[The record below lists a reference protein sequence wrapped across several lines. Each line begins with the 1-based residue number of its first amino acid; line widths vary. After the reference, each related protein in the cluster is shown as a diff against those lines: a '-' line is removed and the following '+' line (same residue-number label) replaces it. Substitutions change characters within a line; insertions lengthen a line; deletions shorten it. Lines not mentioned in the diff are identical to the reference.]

1 MLDTVFL
8 SILDMTKVGSLVIL
22 AVLLAR
28 LLLRRTPKV
37 LSYGLWAVVLLR
49 LLCPVG
55 LQSPVSVL
63 PQITPTAQE
72 YSLEDQPISFAGAGI
87 AAYRAVGDV
96 LNGGID
102 DQRVATDLTDAQGNV
117 IYVSAGIW
125 DVWILFGSYLW
136 AAGFGVLGV
145 SSLVSILRLKRKL
158 QEAVRLEKGLYLADA
173 IDSPFVMGLFSP
185 RIYLPQGL
193 ENREMGYILAHER
206 HHIRRLDPLWKALGF
221 LALSI
226 HWFNPLVWAA
236 FILACRDMEM
246 SCDEAV
252 LKAFGPEIR
261 SEYAASLLKIAT
273 GKRILAGSPLAFGE
287 GDPKSRIRNL
297 AKWKKPIIWITVLA
311 LVLCAVLGV
320 CLLTDPMSSD
330 TTVGRS
336 LFFGTVKYTEQDE
349 LVLSCE
355 DGREI
360 EFRLA
365 QDYAL
370 PEGIG
375 AGTQVIIQATWS
387 EELRIYR
394 TGKVSVTESS
404 ISASLDEA
412 IEAAILNNEG
422 KREGEFACA
431 SFVTLSKGS
440 DGIISE
446 ASGEKKIDTV
456 TVYGLAL
463 HQRYVRQGDTVREAG
478 GSHIPVAITFRVSDG
493 GEYVLAEYWFPR
505 DGSFYARDIRKKFP
519 LGQVPDTQ
527 RYIADQQAACDA
539 KAEAHFGVPVS
550 REEPSGSPETRPLT
564 LDSSWGFDIDKVP
577 QDGSLPLEQLPEGY
591 SREDAIRDGVVI
603 LESGYATHNAQQWD
617 RFYQKVE
624 RKEPARIRTA
634 ICNDGKV
641 SQLRDILFDGSRFRT
656 RTTLQSDGNTVK
668 IWDHDYAFL
677 QVFRGTNRNDTGAV
691 IEEFASYVLTQT
703 QLDSPPPWMNTV
715 FRNEDGALLVYQ
727 SVVAVDPKPPAA

>member
-8 SILDMTKVGSLVIL
+8 EILDMTKVGSLVIL

-28 LLLRRTPKV
+28 LALKRAPKV

-55 LQSPVSVL
+55 LQSPLSVL
-63 PQITPTAQE
+63 PRLTPTAQE

-87 AAYRAVGDV
+87 AAYQAVGDV
-96 LNGGID
+96 LNGGIGV
-102 DQRVATDLTDAQGNV
+102 QHVPTERINEYGNIEYVTTDFG
-117 IYVSAGIW
+117 
-125 DVWILFGSYLW
+125 DVWILFGSYVW
-136 AAGFGVLGV
+136 AFGLAVMAFYSAVSLLKLKAG
-145 SSLVSILRLKRKL
+145 LR
-158 QEAVRLEKGLYLADA
+158 EAVRLEKDVYLADA
-173 IDSPFVMGLFSP
+173 INSPFVMGLFSP

-226 HWFNPLVWAA
+226 HWFNPLVWMA

-297 AKWKKPIIWITVLA
+297 AKWKKPIVWITVLA

-349 LVLSCE
+349 LVLRCE

-365 QDYAL
+365 QDYTL

-375 AGTQVIIQATWS
+375 AGTQVMIQATWS
-387 EELRIYR
+387 EELGDYR
-394 TGKVSVTESS
+394 TGKVSLTESAVS
-404 ISASLDEA
+404 VSLEEA
-412 IEAAILNNEG
+412 IEAAILNNEDT
-422 KREGEFACA
+422 REAEFACA

-440 DGIISE
+440 NGIAS
-446 ASGEKKIDTV
+446 AVSGEMKIDTV

-463 HQRYVRQGDTVREAG
+463 HQRYVRQGDTVCESG

-527 RYIADQQAACDA
+527 RYIADQQAECDA

-550 REEPSGSPETRPLT
+550 REEPSGSLETRPLT
-564 LDSSWGFDIDKVP
+564 PIRPYGTGSVKRWSRRNP
-577 QDGSLPLEQLPEGY
+577 QGAEAPGRL
-591 SREDAIRDGVVI
+591 
-603 LESGYATHNAQQWD
+603 
-617 RFYQKVE
+617 
-624 RKEPARIRTA
+624 
-634 ICNDGKV
+634 GK
-641 SQLRDILFDGSRFRT
+641 
-656 RTTLQSDGNTVK
+656 
-668 IWDHDYAFL
+668 A
-677 QVFRGTNRNDTGAV
+677 
-691 IEEFASYVLTQT
+691 
-703 QLDSPPPWMNTV
+703 
-715 FRNEDGALLVYQ
+715 
-727 SVVAVDPKPPAA
+727 

>member
-1 MLDTVFL
+1 MVDTVFL
-8 SILDMTKVGSLVIL
+8 EILDMTKVGSLVIL

-28 LLLRRTPKV
+28 LLLKRAPKI
-37 LSYGLWAVVLLR
+37 LSYGLWAVVLFR

-55 LQSPVSVL
+55 LPSPVSLL

-72 YSLEDQPISFAGAGI
+72 YSLEDQPISFSGAGI
-87 AAYRAVGDV
+87 AAYQAVGDV

-102 DQRVATDLTDAQGNV
+102 VQRVPTDLTDAQGNTV
-117 IYVSAGIW
+117 YVPADLG

-136 AAGFGVLGV
+136 AAGFVALAV
-145 SSLVSILRLKRKL
+145 YSLVSILRLKRRL
-158 QEAVRLEKGLYLADA
+158 REAVRLEKGVYLTDA
-173 IDSPFVMGLFSP
+173 IDSPFVMGIVSP
-185 RIYLPQGL
+185 RIYLPEGL
-193 ENREMGYILAHER
+193 DGQELRWILAHER

-226 HWFNPLVWAA
+226 HWFNPLVWMA

-252 LKAFGPEIR
+252 LKALGPEIR
-261 SEYAASLLKIAT
+261 GEYAASLFKIAT

-297 AKWKKPIIWITVLA
+297 AKWKKPIVWITTLA
-311 LVLCAVLGV
+311 LVLCGILAV
-320 CLLTDPMSSD
+320 CLLTDPMGSS
-330 TTVGRS
+330 TTAGRS

-349 LVLSCE
+349 LVLICE

-360 EFRLA
+360 EFRIA

-370 PEGIG
+370 SEGIG
-375 AGTQVIIQATWS
+375 AGTQVMVQATWS
-387 EELRIYR
+387 EDAGLYR
-394 TGKVSVTESS
+394 TGKVSATESA
-404 ISASLDEA
+404 ISTSLDEA
-412 IEAAILNNEG
+412 IEAAILHNEG
-422 KREGEFACA
+422 KRDGEFACA

-440 DGIISE
+440 DGIAS
-446 ASGEKKIDTV
+446 AVSGEMKIDTV

-463 HQRYVRQGDTVREAG
+463 HQRYIRQGDTVRESG

-527 RYIADQQAACDA
+527 RYIADQQAECDT
-539 KAEAHFGVPVS
+539 KAEAYFGVPVS
-550 REEPSGSPETRPLT
+550 REPLPESPETQPLT
-564 LDSSWGFDIDKVP
+564 PDSSWGFDIDRVP

-603 LESGYATHNAQQWD
+603 LDSGYAAANQPLWN
-617 RFYQKVE
+617 RFHQKVE
-624 RKEPARIRTA
+624 QKEPARIRTA
-634 ICNDGKV
+634 ICSDGKV

-656 RTTLQSDGNTVK
+656 RTTLQSDGNAVK
-668 IWDHDYAFL
+668 IWDRDYAFL
-677 QVFRGTNRNDTGAV
+677 QVFRGANRNGAGDV
-691 IEEFASYVLTQT
+691 IEEFHTYVLTQT
-703 QLDSPPPWMNTV
+703 QLDSPPPWLHTV
-715 FRNEDGALLVYQ
+715 FGNEDGALLVYQ
-727 SVVAVDPKPPAA
+727 SVVAVDPNSPVA